1 MRCQCPFGLLF
12 ISTAPFWKPRKQ
24 SIFQTFFAGIYLKI
38 LKTGIFRIIFVLFTI
53 CSYFIVLQ
61 EQSEVIPATLSSFK
75 KVSTCYL
82 LYYSFPLRKRF
93 FVKSQ

>member
-38 LKTGIFRIIFVLFTI
+38 LKTGIFKIIFVMFTI
-53 CSYFIVLQ
+53 CSYFTVLQ
-61 EQSEVIPATLSSFK
+61 KHTRLFLQHYILSKRSLTVVYYTTVFYSEK
-75 KVSTCYL
+75 EH
-82 LYYSFPLRKRF
+82 

>member
-38 LKTGIFRIIFVLFTI
+38 LKTGIFRM
-53 CSYFIVLQ
+53 LQ